1 MDTQTSAKLAEMSY
15 EIGKTKVKKRIPNA
29 IENVNDHLKN
39 ENIDFEIVPEW
50 TDRNITTYRSKT
62 DPKKIHIS
70 HKGTQFGSSTG
81 SKDVISDLK
90 IALGLGNY
98 DPHVRRRKKRTERI
112 IKNLNP
118 DELTMSGH
126 SLGGMSLNHTIGK
139 SKKVREKLLQADTFN
154 AGSSFAFNNDLKLSD
169 RAKKELK
176 EIPIT
181 HHRTRNDIVSKGLT
195 ENKGFGVPFGELK
208 QYKLRPTKYEK
219 EHNEIHSKGI
229 KDKKELNKMNFGNKA
244 LYSHG
249 LHHFSN
255 RILDPVQ
262 KHKNT
267 KSKNI
272 KKGKIFSFF

>member
-29 IENVNDHLKN
+29 IDNVNEHLEDEDIN
-39 ENIDFEIVPEW
+39 YEVVPEW
-50 TDRNITTYRSKT
+50 TDRNITTYRNKD
-62 DPKKIHIS
+62 DPNKIHIS

-81 SKDVISDLK
+81 AKDVLADLK
-90 IALGLGNY
+90 IAVGLGNH

-112 IKNLNP
+112 INALNP

-154 AGSSFAFNNDLKLSD
+154 AGSSFAFNNDLKLSE

-195 ENKGFGVPFGELK
+195 TFGPDFGEIK
-208 QYKLRPTKYEK
+208 EYKLRPTKFEK
-219 EHNEIHSKGI
+219 EHNEIHDKGI
-229 KDKKELNKMNFGNKA
+229 KDKKELDKMNFGSKA
-244 LYSHG
+244 LYAHG

-272 KKGKIFSFF
+272 KKSKIFSFF

>member
-1 MDTQTSAKLAEMSY
+1 MDTQTSAKLAEMTY
-15 EIGKTKVKKRIPNA
+15 EIGKTKVKKRIPDA
-29 IENVNDHLKN
+29 IDNVNDHLTE
-39 ENIDFEIVPEW
+39 ENINYEVVPEW
-50 TDRNITTYRSKT
+50 TDRNITTYRSKD
-62 DPKKIHIS
+62 DPNKIHIS

-81 SKDVISDLK
+81 AKDVLSDLK
-90 IALGLGNY
+90 IAIGLG
-98 DPHVRRRKKRTERI
+98 PHDKHVKRRKKRTERI

-126 SLGGMSLNHTIGK
+126 SLGGMTMNYTIGK
-139 SKKVREKLLQADTFN
+139 SKKVRDKLLQADSFN
-154 AGSSFAFNNDLKLSD
+154 AGSSFAFNNDLKLSE

-195 ENKGFGVPFGELK
+195 DKGFGVPFGELK

-219 EHNEIHSKGI
+219 EHNDIHSKGI
-229 KDKKELNKMNFGNKA
+229 KDKKELDKLNFGSKA
-244 LYSHG
+244 LYAHG

-267 KSKNI
+267 KSKKV
-272 KKGKIFSFF
+272 KKSKIFSFKT

>member
-1 MDTQTSAKLAEMSY
+1 MDTKDSAKLAEMSY
-15 EIGKTKVKKRIPNA
+15 EIGKTKQKSRIPDTIN
-29 IENVNDHLKN
+29 NVNDHLT
-39 ENIDFEIVPEW
+39 EEGIDYEVVPEW
-50 TDRNITTYRSKT
+50 TDRHITTYRNKQ
-62 DPKKIHIS
+62 DPNKIHIS

-81 SKDVISDLK
+81 LKDVLADLK
-90 IALGLGNY
+90 IALGFGNY

-154 AGSSFAFNNDLKLSD
+154 AGSSFAFNNDLKLSE

-195 ENKGFGVPFGELK
+195 EKSGFGVPFGELK
-208 QYKLRPTKYEK
+208 EYKLRPTKYEK
-219 EHNEIHSKGI
+219 EHDKVHDKL
-229 KDKKELNKMNFGNKA
+229 KDKKELDEMNFASKA
-244 LYSHG
+244 LYAHG

-267 KSKNI
+267 KSKKV
-272 KKGKIFSFF
+272 KKSKIFSFF

>member
-15 EIGKTKVKKRIPNA
+15 EIGKTKVKKRLKNSID
-29 IENVNDHLKN
+29 NVNDHLT
-39 ENIDFEIVPEW
+39 EEGIDYEVVPEW
-50 TDRNITTYRSKT
+50 TDRNITTYRNKT
-62 DPKKIHIS
+62 DPKKVHIS
-70 HKGTQFGSSTG
+70 HKGTQFQSSTG

-90 IALGLGNY
+90 IALGFGNY
-98 DPHVRRRKKRTERI
+98 DPHVRRRKKRTERV

-118 DELTMSGH
+118 SELTMSGH

-154 AGSSFAFNNDLKLSD
+154 PGSSFVFNNDLKLSE

-181 HHRTRNDIVSKGLT
+181 HHRTRNDIVSKGLK
-195 ENKGFGVPFGELK
+195 EDNFGVPFGQLK
-208 QYKLRPTKYEK
+208 EYKLRPTKYEK
-219 EHNEIHSKGI
+219 EHNEIHSKGLKEK
-229 KDKKELNKMNFGNKA
+229 KDLDKMNFGSKA
-244 LYSHG
+244 LYAHS

-255 RILDPVQ
+255 RILDPIQ
-262 KHKNT
+262 KNKNT
-267 KSKNI
+267 KSKKI